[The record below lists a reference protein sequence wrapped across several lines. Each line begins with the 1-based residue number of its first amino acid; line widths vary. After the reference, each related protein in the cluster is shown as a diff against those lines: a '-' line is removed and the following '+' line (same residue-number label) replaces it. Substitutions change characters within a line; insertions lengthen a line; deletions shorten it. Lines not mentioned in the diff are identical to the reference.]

1 MLVLISACRRDESTR
16 WDIDA
21 RAPIVTG
28 RLTWSDLLADSLLSV
43 SENNLLHLQW
53 KDDLAVFNLDTLV
66 AIPDTL
72 IYNSFDPPFV
82 GGPILIPAG
91 SNIFNSTENIVLKS
105 NDALLREVHLSA
117 GTLTYT
123 VNSYVNGRVDVSYTL
138 PGIQLPNGQVALLD
152 ITTEPGNQ
160 ANPWSYTSSIDMS
173 GVEVN
178 LEGESGFSF
187 NRLESI
193 LQVAA
198 AASNQADIPLMGDD
212 SVSVTLSF
220 TGVRVAYAKGFF
232 GQQSRGFVDS
242 DDLAVLAEFSGMLNL
257 DGVDIR
263 LELTNNV
270 GADFTIRMNRIT
282 ALGSQTT
289 TNLIHPVLN
298 QSLNLTRASDI
309 NGTVFGQTESIVLN
323 DGTSNIE
330 AFLADIP
337 QAIEFDAEFELNP
350 LGNVTG
356 SNDFIY
362 TENAFKAELAI
373 DIPMAFGSSGIWLAD
388 TLTVA
393 GFEGDLNVDAT
404 LELQFTNAFP
414 FSIDNLSLEYLPN
427 EGERFMLVNGLT
439 IASGNAASLTA
450 TQPVVSNQTVTL
462 NRSQL
467 AAMRPGGQVV
477 FRLRFSTFDGAYV
490 RCSGTE
496 YIDVKGILDGV
507 FEIEFE

>member
-1 MLVLISACRRDESTR
+1 MLVLLSACRRDEPTR

-43 SENNLLHLQW
+43 SDNNLLHLQW
-53 KDDLAVFNLDTLV
+53 KNDLAVFDLDTLV
-66 AIPDTL
+66 AIPDTI

-91 SNIFNSTENIVLKS
+91 SNIFNQSENIVLKS
-105 NDALLREVHLSA
+105 NDALLREIHLSA

-123 VNSYVNGRVDVSYTL
+123 VNSYVNGRVDVSYAL
-138 PGIQLPNGQVALLD
+138 PGIQLPNGQSALLD

-160 ANPWSYTSSIDMS
+160 GNPWSFTSSIDMS

-187 NRLESI
+187 NRLESV

-198 AASNQADIPLMGDD
+198 SPTNQADIPLMGDD
-212 SVSVTLSF
+212 SVSVILAF
-220 TGVRVAYAKGFF
+220 TGVRVAYAKGYF
-232 GQQSRGFVDS
+232 GQQSRSFVES
-242 DDLAVLAEFSGMLNL
+242 SDLAVLAELSGMLNL

-263 LELTNNV
+263 LDLTNNV
-270 GADFTIRMNRIT
+270 GADFSIRMNRIT
-282 ALGSQTT
+282 AIGSE
-289 TNLIHPVLN
+289 TNTHLIHPILN
-298 QSLNLTRASDI
+298 QSLNLTRASDV
-309 NGTVFGQTESIVLN
+309 NGTVVGQTQSIVLN
-323 DGTSNIE
+323 DGTSNLE
-330 AFLADIP
+330 TFLADIP

-362 TENAFKAELAI
+362 TDNAFKAELAI
-373 DIPMAFGSSGIWLAD
+373 DIPMAFGSSGIWLSD
-388 TLTVA
+388 TLNVA
-393 GFEGDLNVDAT
+393 GFGGDINANAA

-427 EGERFMLVNGLT
+427 EGERFMLVSGLT
-439 IASGNAASLTA
+439 IASGNAVSLTS
-450 TQPVVSNQTVTL
+450 TVPVVSNQTVTL
-462 NRSQL
+462 NRDQL
-467 AAMRPGGQVV
+467 HTMRSGGRVV
-477 FRLRFSTFDGAYV
+477 FSLRFSTFDGAYV
-490 RCSGTE
+490 RCSGAE
-496 YIDVKGILDGV
+496 YIDVKGIIDGA
-507 FEIEFE
+507 FEINFE